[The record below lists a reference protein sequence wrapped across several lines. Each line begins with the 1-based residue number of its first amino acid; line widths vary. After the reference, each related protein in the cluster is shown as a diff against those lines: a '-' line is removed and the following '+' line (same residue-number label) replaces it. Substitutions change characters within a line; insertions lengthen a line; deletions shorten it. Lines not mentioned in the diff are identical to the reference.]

1 MYKGYPTNWFR
12 QVAKSWNINYTIYS
26 MIVGYKGY
34 VMIHPQFPQKS
45 QQTTWRQAK
54 PEHLDGRPHRVARH
68 RHAGAIFKRRWM
80 DAEWRCW
87 CGHTACEDMWRYVKC
102 SEVFGSVWKDHADD
116 HLIPFV
122 CIKWWSECS
131 DCSRMMLH
139 FFPCSDVFTIDWIR
153 CSKLSRKI
161 YAYYIDLHC
170 SKDLLYYSTKRANL
184 CSTNTH
190 ESFSPHSDEE
200 MG

>member
-34 VMIHPQFPQKS
+34 VMIHPQFPKKS

-102 SEVFGSVWKDHADD
+102 SEVFGRTMLMTIWYHLCVLNDD
-116 HLIPFV
+116 QNV
-122 CIKWWSECS
+122 QTVRAWCCISFRAQMSSLLTE
-131 DCSRMMLH
+131 
-139 FFPCSDVFTIDWIR
+139 FDVQNKNEKYMHII
-153 CSKLSRKI
+153 
-161 YAYYIDLHC
+161 
-170 SKDLLYYSTKRANL
+170 
-184 CSTNTH
+184 
-190 ESFSPHSDEE
+190 
-200 MG
+200 